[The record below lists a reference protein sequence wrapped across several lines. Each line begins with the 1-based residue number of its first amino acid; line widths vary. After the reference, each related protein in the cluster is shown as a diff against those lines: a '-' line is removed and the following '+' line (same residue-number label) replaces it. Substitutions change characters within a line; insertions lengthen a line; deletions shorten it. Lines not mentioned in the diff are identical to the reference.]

1 MSSCV
6 RVPLSPAR
14 DRYQTRRWAACS
26 LQQAIQIAPSERSGH
41 KSRSAP
47 EHARSTVPARPA
59 RILVLEGD
67 HPGGTE
73 RARRRR
79 WPPNM
84 QPRIVTPHVSA
95 SPAPSARRTGVRC
108 GNHPCN
114 ESEKGRS
121 PRARPTSRHFEDR
134 LEDVSYFLSYNYP
147 IRVGMA
153 HHEGRTV
160 RLAMALRITC
170 RMDRSDLH
178 HLRGDLR
185 DPAADHRPGHLRGA
199 HQVADLGSSGH
210 AIGSFAALSP
220 RFREPG
226 LATGNTFR
234 GLLREI

>member
-84 QPRIVTPHVSA
+84 QPRIVPPHVSA
-95 SPAPSARRTGVRC
+95 SPAPSARRTGVLR
-108 GNHPCN
+108 
-114 ESEKGRS
+114 
-121 PRARPTSRHFEDR
+121 DR
-134 LEDVSYFLSYNYP
+134 LRRHRFV
-147 IRVGMA
+147 
-153 HHEGRTV
+153 
-160 RLAMALRITC
+160 
-170 RMDRSDLH
+170 
-178 HLRGDLR
+178 HLVHID
-185 DPAADHRPGHLRGA
+185 
-199 HQVADLGSSGH
+199 GH
-210 AIGSFAALSP
+210 AGNGRALADPSSTSN
-220 RFREPG
+220 REERLVGCRSGWRTSEG
-226 LATGNTFR
+226 LAESR
-234 GLLREI
+234 PPQR

>member
-95 SPAPSARRTGVRC
+95 SPAPSARRTGVLVTPQPDSSRRRRPWHS
-108 GNHPCN
+108 GQRPGLTSIETRPRRWLFGAVPGGQDRTARLSTRAPRVITSMMEAPPPTHH
-114 ESEKGRS
+114 RS
-121 PRARPTSRHFEDR
+121 PAVPRRTPSRVLRPSARQIQQPGTDR
-134 LEDVSYFLSYNYP
+134 RSDHPSWQ
-147 IRVGMA
+147 
-153 HHEGRTV
+153 
-160 RLAMALRITC
+160 ALRDSC
-170 RMDRSDLH
+170 
-178 HLRGDLR
+178 
-185 DPAADHRPGHLRGA
+185 
-199 HQVADLGSSGH
+199 
-210 AIGSFAALSP
+210 SP
-220 RFREPG
+220 
-226 LATGNTFR
+226 T
-234 GLLREI
+234 